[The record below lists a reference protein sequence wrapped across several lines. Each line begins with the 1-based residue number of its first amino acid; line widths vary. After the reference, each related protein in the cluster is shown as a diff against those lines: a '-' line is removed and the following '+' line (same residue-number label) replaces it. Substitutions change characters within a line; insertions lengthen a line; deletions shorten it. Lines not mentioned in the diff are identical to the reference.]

1 MACGEPVPPVTAR
14 PGVRWVRTTTDLP
27 VVARE
32 VLARRMSVRAYAR
45 SLRGPREGAIF
56 ARDDVRPAVSEVPQL
71 VSVLARRLAGGDA
84 V

>member
-1 MACGEPVPPVTAR
+1 
-14 PGVRWVRTTTDLP
+14 
-27 VVARE
+27 
-32 VLARRMSVRAYAR
+32 MSVRAYAR